1 MSTTIVTGNTVAHS
15 STLAARCLS
24 LIAREQQR
32 QRAVADLGM
41 ESTIV
46 EPSHDQTLVVM
57 VSTLN
62 GQDVTGLIGMDGRL
76 LADVVTEA
84 IQAVAAEGGL
94 PVEDVWWRPVK
105 ELSDRPAGLLIR
117 SAARIRRTCPA
128 SSLDV
133 AAAVEVLR
141 YVSRAVMPK
150 AGDHGLVVE
159 ALKAKIR
166 NFLVE
171 YGQSPKRGM
180 LVTDSAEAVYR
191 LIVHGIA
198 EYTGRNVGEIG
209 RTTTMTLFGNTL
221 PERRHSII
229 QIVNG
234 ITYAVDPN
242 WINK

>member
-1 MSTTIVTGNTVAHS
+1 MSTTIVTGDTVAHS

-32 QRAVADLGM
+32 RQAVADLGM

-46 EPSHDQTLVVM
+46 DPPHDQTLVVM
-57 VSTLN
+57 VSTLS
-62 GQDVTGLIGMDGRL
+62 GQDVTGLIGVDGRL
-76 LADVVTEA
+76 LADVATEA

-94 PVEDVWWRPVK
+94 PVEDVWWRPVE

-117 SAARIRRTCPA
+117 SAARIRRTCPV

-133 AAAVEVLR
+133 TAAGDVLR
-141 YVSRAVMPK
+141 YISRAVMPK
-150 AGDHGLVVE
+150 AGDDGLVLD
-159 ALKAKIR
+159 AINNKIR

-180 LVTDSAEAVYR
+180 VVTDSAEAVCR
-191 LIVHGIA
+191 LIVHAIADHFGI
-198 EYTGRNVGEIG
+198 NVGEIG
-209 RTTTMTLFGNTL
+209 RTTTMRLFGVDL
-221 PERRHSII
+221 SARRKSII
-229 QIVNG
+229 EVIREM
-234 ITYAVDPN
+234 TYATDPN